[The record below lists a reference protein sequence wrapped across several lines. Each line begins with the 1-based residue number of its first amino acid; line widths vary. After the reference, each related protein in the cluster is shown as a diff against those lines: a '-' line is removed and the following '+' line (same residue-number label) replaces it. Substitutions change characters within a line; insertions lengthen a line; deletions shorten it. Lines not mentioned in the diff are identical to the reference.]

1 MGENESGATGVGDTR
16 EPDDGGV
23 QPGQADLP
31 KGTDVSSG
39 EESGEETDRKQ
50 QIVDAAFDEFA
61 EHGFRGATIKRI
73 AQRAKLRSQAL
84 IYWYFP
90 AKEALFEAVLG
101 QQLPI
106 LRMVL
111 DPMPL
116 LDRPPEE
123 VLPQLARAYL
133 AAGDRPGAPRLV
145 RLLFPEL
152 IRRPEIADAVGGPL
166 IAKILDFIKTYLA
179 HQVELGRLRPH
190 DVRASARAFI
200 GMILP
205 QLGGKLF
212 LPALRA
218 DGLTD
223 EEHIATVV
231 AIFLHGLQPLQP
243 DADRT

>member
-1 MGENESGATGVGDTR
+1 MSDPRAQQDQPA
-16 EPDDGGV
+16 EPD
-23 QPGQADLP
+23 
-31 KGTDVSSG
+31 
-39 EESGEETDRKQ
+39 RRN
-50 QIVDAAFDEFA
+50 QILDAALEEFA
-61 EHGFRGATIKRI
+61 AHGFRGATIKRI

-90 AKEALFEAVLG
+90 AKEALFQAVLG
-101 QQLPI
+101 QHLPI
-106 LRMVL
+106 VQMVL
-111 DPMPL
+111 DPAPL

-123 VLPQLARAYL
+123 VLPLLARTYL
-133 AAGDRPGAPRLV
+133 ATADRPGAQRLV
-145 RLLFPEL
+145 RLLAPEL

-166 IAKILDFIKTYLA
+166 IATILDFIKTYLA

-212 LPALRA
+212 LPALQA

-223 EEHIATVV
+223 EEHIQTIV
-231 AIFLHGLQPLQP
+231 AIFLRGLRP
-243 DADRT
+243 DA

>member
-1 MGENESGATGVGDTR
+1 MSDPPAQQDQPA
-16 EPDDGGV
+16 EPD
-23 QPGQADLP
+23 
-31 KGTDVSSG
+31 
-39 EESGEETDRKQ
+39 RRN
-50 QIVDAAFDEFA
+50 QILDAALEEFA
-61 EHGFRGATIKRI
+61 AHGFRGATIKRI

-90 AKEALFEAVLG
+90 AKEALFQAVLG
-101 QQLPI
+101 QHLPI
-106 LRMVL
+106 VQMVL
-111 DPMPL
+111 DPAPL

-123 VLPQLARAYL
+123 VLPLLARTYL
-133 AAGDRPGAPRLV
+133 ATADRPGAQRLV
-145 RLLFPEL
+145 RLLAPEL

-166 IAKILDFIKTYLA
+166 IATILDFIKTYLA

-212 LPALRA
+212 LPALQA

-223 EEHIATVV
+223 EEHIQTIV
-231 AIFLHGLQPLQP
+231 AIFLRGLRP
-243 DADRT
+243 DA